1 MNYLSILKLLKK
13 IMKLSYNKNNN
24 KHSKIINNNSFFS
37 NKNKKNNLNFSVM
50 PLIETFSHYSLTAK
64 AKTEFLGLIAAN

>member
-24 KHSKIINNNSFFS
+24 KHSKIINNNSYFS
-37 NKNKKNNLNFSVM
+37 NKNKKNNLNYSVM

-64 AKTEFLGLIAAN
+64 VSKFYKNKKKF